1 MAKVVIFDSGVGG
14 LSIFSELV
22 RLMPEVSV
30 VYASDNAAYPY
41 GDKSECYLKTRV
53 KACLDTLVQYHQP
66 DMVVVACN
74 TASTVVLPVL
84 RAHFSLPVVGV
95 VPAIKTAAQV
105 TKNGVIGLLATP
117 GTVTRAYTEDL
128 IIRFAKQCEVIKV
141 GSRILVDLAEAKLRG
156 QAVDLSC
163 LKQEMLPFEQAS
175 IYPDTIVLGCTHFPL
190 LVDELQQVSSVSTQ
204 WVDSGAAIAR
214 RVRTLLEQQKKLKP
228 EHAGIYQ
235 AMFTANTPA
244 VTQLKPYLFQLGFS
258 ALSILPVNEAFTVF
272 SEPKTA
278 NAVTIS

>member
-41 GDKSECYLKTRV
+41 GDKSERYLKTRV

-84 RAHFSLPVVGV
+84 RAHFSIPVVGV

-105 TKNGVIGLLATP
+105 TNNGVIGLLATP
-117 GTVTRAYTEDL
+117 GTVTRVYTDDL
-128 IIRFAKQCEVIKV
+128 IIRFAKHCDVIKV
-141 GSRILVDLAEAKLRG
+141 GSRVLVDLAEAKLRS
-156 QAVDLSC
+156 QTVDLSR
-163 LKQEMLPFEQAS
+163 LKQELLPFEQAPVR
-175 IYPDTIVLGCTHFPL
+175 PDTIVLGCTHFPL
-190 LVDELQQVSSVSTQ
+190 LLSELQQISPSIH
-204 WVDSGAAIAR
+204 WVDSGSAIAR

-235 AMFTANTPA
+235 AMFTANTTS

-258 ALSILPVNEAFTVF
+258 ALSILPIDEAFTVF
-272 SEPKTA
+272 SEPMA
-278 NAVTIS
+278 INAVTVS